1 MKKVDLEIVDIAL
14 SGSSSG
20 AYALVLGEIGGSRR
34 LPIVI
39 GSPEAQAIA
48 IEMEQMK
55 ASRPLT
61 HDLFFT
67 AFAAFGMQVQ
77 EVLIYNMVEGI
88 FYAKLMCTD
97 GTKIEEIDAR
107 TSDAVALA
115 CRFKCPIQCFES
127 VLESAG
133 IDALD
138 EEQDEPS
145 FEVELDE
152 EENLEQEPIK
162 SITDLQSDL
171 DEAIAREDYEKA
183 SRIRDEME
191 RRNPSVE

>member
-20 AYALVLGEIGGSRR
+20 AYALVLGELGGTRR

-39 GSPEAQAIA
+39 GATEAQAIA

-67 AFAAFGMQVQ
+67 AFETFGLSVT

-88 FYAKLMCTD
+88 FYAKLICTD
-97 GTKIEEIDAR
+97 GDRVEEIDSR
-107 TSDAVALA
+107 PSDAVALA
-115 CRFKCPIQCFES
+115 CRFKAPIRCYDS
-127 VLESAG
+127 VIQSAG
-133 IDALD
+133 IDSV
-138 EEQDEPS
+138 DEPES
-145 FEVELDE
+145 PEFEIEEDEVEMDE
-152 EENLEQEPIK
+152 PMSVEE
-162 SITDLQSDL
+162 LQTEL
-171 DEAIAREDYEKA
+171 DEAINREDYERA
-183 SRIRDEME
+183 SKLRDEIE
-191 RRNPSVE
+191 RRKAD